1 MSIVRFSATILVIIA
16 LLSPGL
22 AASGFENFSVGI
34 QARGMSGAFR
44 AVADDWTAAYYNP
57 AGYAFIQDNQLGGT
71 VGLIHLRNEIV
82 PDYVIGGVYDIGMYN
97 DVTNYNNHQIYSNP
111 SGGFVARLPIMGET
125 VVGLSAY
132 QPFDYNITWE
142 MYDLP
147 LAYNDSLS
155 VPGDQFSNNIDVVAF
170 QLTLARELV
179 EEKVS
184 FGLGL
189 QVLRADLIYSNLIF
203 RESPYLDT
211 PLGVRP
217 WDLIT
222 EFNKNDGSGWGFG
235 IKGGLLI
242 KLNDKLNMGI
252 TGHLPF
258 DITVKG
264 KSRLEYF
271 MPRNTDILTP
281 GGEEGEDYLPGTPE
295 YLFASGSLIADSADF
310 ETKLKLPA
318 SFGMGLAYALTEKLT
333 VALDAEYTL
342 WSKYD
347 GLDFVFTNHDGL
359 TGAADTSVMLTEFF
373 TQDIS
378 NPVEW
383 QDAAKVAMDLK
394 YDFKSFITLLAGASF
409 DQSPARDA
417 VEFTPHLMD
426 TGTKYSYSTGVIYHH
441 DQWDFGLAGSITTY
455 PDLTVENLVDTDA
468 DGLPDNFA
476 GEYKASTYETV
487 LSFNYRF

>member
-22 AASGFENFSVGI
+22 AAGGFENFSVGI

-57 AGYAFIQDNQLGGT
+57 AGYALIQDNQLGGT
-71 VGLIHLRNEIV
+71 VGLIHLRNEIN
-82 PDYVIGGVYDIGMYN
+82 PDYRLDGIYEVGIYN
-97 DVTNYNNHQIYSNP
+97 DMTNYNKHEIYSNP
-111 SGGFVARLPIMGET
+111 AGGFVARLPIMGET
-125 VVGLSAY
+125 VVGLSAF

-155 VPGDQFSNNIDVVAF
+155 MPGDQFSQNIDVVAF

-189 QVLRADLIYSNLIF
+189 QVLRADLIFSDVIF
-203 RESPYLDT
+203 RDSPYLDT

-217 WDLIT
+217 WDKIT
-222 EFNKNDGSGWGFG
+222 EFNKNDGNGWGFG
-235 IKGGLLI
+235 LNLGFLI

-252 TGHLPF
+252 TGKLPF
-258 DITVKG
+258 DITVSG
-264 KSRLEYF
+264 TSRIEYF
-271 MPRNTDILTP
+271 MPRNVDILTP
-281 GGEEGEDYLPGTPE
+281 GGAEGEEYLPGTPE
-295 YLFASGSLIADSADF
+295 YLFASGTKISDTADF

-318 SFGMGLAYALTEKLT
+318 SVGMGLAYSVTENLT

-342 WSKYD
+342 WSKYE
-347 GLDFVFTNHDGL
+347 GFDFMFSNHRGL
-359 TGAADTSVMLTEFF
+359 TGAADTSALLYDFF
-373 TQDIS
+373 TQDLS
-378 NPVEW
+378 SPVEW
-383 QDAAKVAMDLK
+383 QDAAKVAMGLK
-394 YDFKSFITLLAGASF
+394 YNFKNYLTLLAGGSY

-417 VEFTPHLMD
+417 VEFTPQLID
-426 TGTKYSYSTGVIYHH
+426 TGNKYSYSTGVIYHH
-441 DQWDFGLAGSITTY
+441 DQWDFGIAGSVTTY
-455 PDLTVENLVDTDA
+455 PDLTVDNLVDSDA
-468 DGLPDNFA
+468 DGLTDSFT